1 MQVSALDSRP
11 DFIRELLNVFDNNEQ
26 AALAQNDY
34 RRGSPT
40 FQSLSIGCFYALALA
55 TTMSNWLFGSARGW
69 AVFLYFA
76 IPLPMLA
83 SESPRLIHE
92 IDGLHQFPEWALLIV
107 VGIHVGAAIIHL
119 LVYRDRVM
127 QRMWPGEPHSERS
140 LAFSLFALAY
150 LPRLASLPAP
160 RMTASW
166 RHHQRAFRRPETFD
180 GGVCGRRH
188 HQIAPISRE
197 MRLTSS
203 CRWRRIA

>member
-1 MQVSALDSRP
+1 MSRSVQVSALDSRP

-76 IPLPMLA
+76 IPLPMPA
-83 SESPRLIHE
+83 SESPTLIHE

-127 QRMWPGEPHSERS
+127 QRMWLSSQTMTRLSFGLLSSFAASISRASTWMVSSRSCAVSKIFPLSARS
-140 LAFSLFALAY
+140 LLLS
-150 LPRLASLPAP
+150 
-160 RMTASW
+160 
-166 RHHQRAFRRPETFD
+166 
-180 GGVCGRRH
+180 
-188 HQIAPISRE
+188 
-197 MRLTSS
+197 
-203 CRWRRIA
+203 